1 MKKLKLFLLIAL
13 CGMQI
18 AYCQDPLEPITPRYT
33 ITEIQLRNCLEYRE
47 LYLDTKLKMMA
58 VSRIQVSTD
67 SLYAV
72 TSEKLTF
79 AKLQADV
86 LGKANKIKDLK
97 IVGLSLALVI
107 SIAFNIR

>member
-1 MKKLKLFLLIAL
+1 
-13 CGMQI
+13 
-18 AYCQDPLEPITPRYT
+18 
-33 ITEIQLRNCLEYRE
+33 
-47 LYLDTKLKMMA
+47 MMA

-86 LGKANKIKDLK
+86 LSKASKIKDLK
-97 IVGLSLALVI
+97 MAGLGLALVI